1 MFHKRAAALR
11 ARLTGDALFESQL
24 SPEEHIEIQT
34 ALAQK
39 GFLQNRIRSYG
50 ASADGQFGPNT
61 RAAIKDFQR
70 SIGAQPDG
78 VLSNEQRL
86 ALIESAEEREART
99 RREAAQE
106 KARQDEQAQKR
117 AEQQAKQA
125 TLERDKKRLEEEAAK
140 AAEWRRKID
149 EAKKKG
155 PEYAKVA
162 DLKWFL
168 SESMNPMTDEQDYS
182 VSSTQSNATGALAG
196 IDGQCSKDQV
206 VFKATLH
213 DADDPKAPLGFA
225 TSSAGGIIGQKRIND
240 DLVFATSFPLVKWRN
255 QIEVSRLS
263 FRDDDPESAD
273 TTWRVLAQIETSRGT
288 LNIKIPM
295 FDPKIQKLI
304 STCKQRDNVDKRRQ
318 GLPDAP
324 G

>member
-196 IDGQCSKDQV
+196 IDG
-206 VFKATLH
+206 
-213 DADDPKAPLGFA
+213 
-225 TSSAGGIIGQKRIND
+225 
-240 DLVFATSFPLVKWRN
+240 
-255 QIEVSRLS
+255 
-263 FRDDDPESAD
+263 
-273 TTWRVLAQIETSRGT
+273 
-288 LNIKIPM
+288 
-295 FDPKIQKLI
+295 
-304 STCKQRDNVDKRRQ
+304 
-318 GLPDAP
+318 
-324 G
+324 